1 MDQCQWAL
9 LLDNMKIK
17 DIIVETQGELH
28 QHQRFAMRGLNKF
41 KDGKKSNSDY
51 TLYRL
56 GLALAATDGKTMPE
70 IDEESWLG
78 KWKLTAPYSKE
89 EQDMLKL
96 AYKAVNANHEDMNQ
110 GDMRSQEGPTVNKSS
125 PVPKRKKNRFGV

>member
-1 MDQCQWAL
+1 
-9 LLDNMKIK
+9 MKIK
-17 DIIVETQGELH
+17 DIIVETKGELK
-28 QHQRFAMRGLNKF
+28 QRQRFAMRGLNKF
-41 KDGKKSNSDY
+41 TDGKKWNSDY

-56 GLALAATDGKTMPE
+56 GLALAATDGKTMPSV
-70 IDEESWLG
+70 DEESWLG

-96 AYKAVNANHEDMNQ
+96 AYKQVHANYEDINH

-125 PVPKRKKNRFGV
+125 PVAQKKKNKYGV

>member
-1 MDQCQWAL
+1 
-9 LLDNMKIK
+9 MKIK
-17 DIIVETQGELH
+17 DIIVETKGELH
-28 QHQRFAMRGLNKF
+28 RHQRFAMRGLNKF
-41 KDGKKSNSDY
+41 TDGKKWNSDY

-96 AYKAVNANHEDMNQ
+96 AYKAVHANHEDMNN
-110 GDMRSQEGPTVNKSS
+110 GDMRSQEGPTINRSS
-125 PVPKRKKNRFGV
+125 PVPKPKKNKYGV

>member
-1 MDQCQWAL
+1 
-9 LLDNMKIK
+9 MKIK
-17 DIIVETQGELH
+17 DIIIETKGELKK
-28 QHQRFAMRGLNKF
+28 HQRFATRGLNKF
-41 KDGKKSNSDY
+41 TDGNKWNSDY

-70 IDEESWLG
+70 VDEESWLG

-96 AYKAVNANHEDMNQ
+96 AYKEVQANYEDMNS

-125 PVPKRKKNRFGV
+125 PVAKPKKNKYGV